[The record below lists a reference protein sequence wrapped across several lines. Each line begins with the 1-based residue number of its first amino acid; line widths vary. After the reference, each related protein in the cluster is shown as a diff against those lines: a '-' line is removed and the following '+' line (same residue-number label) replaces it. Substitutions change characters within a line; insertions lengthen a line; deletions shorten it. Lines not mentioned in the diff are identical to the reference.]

1 MYVPPPP
8 LLADE
13 AGAAPLLEL
22 LGLLEQADR
31 AATTAALVATAT
43 PIVLNLR
50 DTCTVIPL

>member
-1 MYVPPPP
+1 VYVPPPP
-8 LLADE
+8 FADE

-31 AATTAALVATAT
+31 AATTAALVAMAT